1 MEKCYA
7 VYPVIRQAMCTKFRF
22 PWVLPRI
29 VLDIFL
35 AGFLGLSPGTFPLI
49 AWVIPSGNLPEIPP
63 ELLLK
68 FE

>member
-7 VYPVIRQAMCTKFRF
+7 VCPVIRQAMCTKFRF

-29 VLDIFL
+29 EYFSSR
-35 AGFLGLSPGTFPLI
+35 FLGHSPGTFPLI